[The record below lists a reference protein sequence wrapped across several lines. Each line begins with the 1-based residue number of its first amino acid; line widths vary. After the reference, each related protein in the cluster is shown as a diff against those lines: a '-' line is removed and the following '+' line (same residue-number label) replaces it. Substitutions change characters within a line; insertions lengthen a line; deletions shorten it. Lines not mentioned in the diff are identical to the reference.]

1 VLALAACS
9 GTVAPTGQTEAVSP
23 SITVAPLVDTTVADT
38 TVTFVVDTTVTTMVE
53 EEPFPTAE
61 VTVGD
66 VELSVWV
73 ADDPTERS
81 QGLRRVEEL
90 PAEIDGMLFVWET
103 PTSAVFVM
111 EDTLIPLDVWFFDEE
126 GRLVGTHEM
135 SPCLDGPCAR
145 YPSPGPVR
153 SALETPLGVVEL
165 GEGDRI
171 SAFPSS

>member
-9 GTVAPTGQTEAVSP
+9 GTVTPPGRTEAVSP
-23 SITVAPLVDTTVADT
+23 ATTVAPVA
-38 TVTFVVDTTVTTMVE
+38 DTTVTTMVDTG
-53 EEPFPTAE
+53 PFPASE
-61 VTVGD
+61 IAVGD
-66 VELSVWV
+66 VELRVWV

-90 PAEIDGMLFVWET
+90 PAKIDGMLFVWET
-103 PTSAVFVM
+103 ATPAVFVM

-135 SPCLDGPCAR
+135 TPCTDDPCAR
-145 YPSPGPVR
+145 YPTPGSVR
-153 SALETPLGVVEL
+153 WALETPLGVVEID
-165 GEGDRI
+165 EGDRL

>member
-1 VLALAACS
+1 MPPA
-9 GTVAPTGQTEAVSP
+9 TTGSV
-23 SITVAPLVDTTVADT
+23 
-38 TVTFVVDTTVTTMVE
+38 VVDTTVTTIVDGVQ
-53 EEPFPTAE
+53 FDTAE
-61 VTVGD
+61 VAVGD
-66 VELSVWV
+66 VELRVWV
-73 ADDPTERS
+73 ADDPTERN

-103 PTSAVFVM
+103 PTPAVFVM

-126 GRLVGTHEM
+126 GRLVGADQM

-153 SALETPLGVVEL
+153 WALETPLGVVEL
-165 GEGDRI
+165 GEGDRL

>member
-1 VLALAACS
+1 MPPGTAAS
-9 GTVAPTGQTEAVSP
+9 V
-23 SITVAPLVDTTVADT
+23 
-38 TVTFVVDTTVTTMVE
+38 VVDTIVTTMVDGVQ
-53 EEPFPTAE
+53 FDTAE
-61 VTVGD
+61 VAVGD
-66 VELSVWV
+66 IELRAWV

-111 EDTLIPLDVWFFDEE
+111 EDTLIPLDVWFFDDE
-126 GRLVGTHEM
+126 GALLGTHAM
-135 SPCLDGPCAR
+135 TPCTAEPCPR

-153 SALETPLGVVEL
+153 WALETPLGVVEL
-165 GEGDRI
+165 GEGDRL